1 MTAEL
6 LPGESRPDNPSGAAR
21 TGGSG
26 STWRYIGW
34 RLLNAFGV
42 VVGVVVVTFLLL
54 HLIPGDPAQSMLGN
68 RATPEAVA
76 ALRAQWGLDRPL
88 WTQFGSFLARLF
100 TTGDTGDSLFYQVP
114 ARELIFPRIG
124 VTLELILMAGVICVV
139 ITVPLALWGAVRKD
153 RTADQVIRIIPSVG
167 AGLPALWVG
176 LLLIIV
182 FGVHLRWFPVGGAG
196 PGPWLTFRGLILPAF
211 TAAIAIS
218 PVLIRSLRAGMLEVL
233 ESDYIAAARAKS
245 LSEPRVLLAHV
256 ARNAA
261 VPTLTLFGLNL
272 AYLVGG
278 TVVVEQVFAID
289 GLGNLMLDSIGNR
302 DFPVV
307 QGIALFFAIVVVLIS
322 LLTDL
327 AASAIDPRLRF
338 IRRDGNR

>member
-1 MTAEL
+1 MTSEL
-6 LPGESRPDNPSGAAR
+6 LPDVKEVSRRRQRSR
-21 TGGSG
+21 
-26 STWRYIGW
+26 STWTYVGW
-34 RLLNAFGV
+34 RLLSALGV
-42 VVGVVVVTFLLL
+42 IAGVVVVTFLLL

-68 RATPEAVA
+68 RATPQAVA

-114 ARELIFPRIG
+114 SRQLIFPRVG
-124 VTLELILMAGVICVV
+124 VTLELIVMAGLFCVF
-139 ITVPLALWGAVRKD
+139 ITLPLAVWAAIRKD
-153 RTADQVIRIIPSVG
+153 RGADQVIRVIPSIG

-176 LLLIIV
+176 LMLIIV
-182 FGVHLRWFPVGGAG
+182 FGVHLHWFPVGGAG
-196 PGPWLTFRGLILPAF
+196 PGPWLTFRGLVLPAF

-218 PVLIRSLRAGMLEVL
+218 PVLIRSLRAGLLEVL

-245 LSEPRVLLAHV
+245 LSEPRVLLAHA

-261 VPTLTLFGLNL
+261 VPTLTLLGLNL

-278 TVVVEQVFAID
+278 TVVVERVFAID

-307 QGIALFFAIVVVLIS
+307 QGIALFFGIVVVVVS

-327 AASAIDPRLRF
+327 ASSAVDRRLRSVG
-338 IRRDGNR
+338 RNSR